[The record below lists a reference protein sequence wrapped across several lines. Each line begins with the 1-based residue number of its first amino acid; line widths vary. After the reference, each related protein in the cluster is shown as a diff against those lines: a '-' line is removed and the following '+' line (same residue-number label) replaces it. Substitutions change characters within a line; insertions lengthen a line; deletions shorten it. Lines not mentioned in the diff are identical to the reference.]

1 MYFFYYTL
9 FKNSTISWCI
19 FTKKRETNSP
29 LISSAF
35 VYIAFLSLTFI
46 SFTFVCSAFL
56 GLWTSHVSF
65 EKWKLERQSWDSV
78 SYKTLRPTWYDDT
91 SYHPLLSTC
100 AVQIDAFIFYFLI
113 KKCYYYYYWIDIS
126 YMGLRW
132 IH

>member
-1 MYFFYYTL
+1 MHFY
-9 FKNSTISWCI
+9 KK
-19 FTKKRETNSP
+19 KKRETNSP

-56 GLWTSHVSF
+56 GLWASHVSF

-78 SYKTLRPTWYDDT
+78 SYKTLSPTWYDDT

-113 KKCYYYYYWIDIS
+113 KNVIIIII
-126 YMGLRW
+126 G
-132 IH
+132 